1 MHDTKDA
8 ACRTGRTQGRKDAGQ
23 EGCRT
28 ERKRTRRTQGR
39 KDAGQKGIG
48 CMTGRMQGRKDA
60 GQEECKQEECRT
72 EWDAERVRCRKVGIF
87 FGLLQ
92 WCSGDENG
100 ERIAKN
106 QFKFL

>member
-1 MHDTKDA
+1 
-8 ACRTGRTQGRKDAGQ
+8 
-23 EGCRT
+23 
-28 ERKRTRRTQGR
+28 
-39 KDAGQKGIG
+39 
-48 CMTGRMQGRKDA
+48 MTGRMQGRKDA

-100 ERIAKN
+100 ESIAKN
-106 QFKFL
+106 LFKFNKIQHVCHSEMRQISKSHSTVLFSSNKSRHFKNISD